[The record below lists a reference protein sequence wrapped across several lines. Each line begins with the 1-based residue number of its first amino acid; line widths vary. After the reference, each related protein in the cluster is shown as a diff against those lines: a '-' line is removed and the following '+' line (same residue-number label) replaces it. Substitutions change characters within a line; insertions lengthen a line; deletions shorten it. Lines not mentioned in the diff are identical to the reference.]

1 MIKNLFLK
9 TPASNIF
16 QKHPGSTTQRTMLQ
30 HTNADTASEMQNSTD
45 SQNKQAKQGNTKAVC
60 VGVLGAKGGV
70 GASTIALNLSI
81 ALSRDGKNVT
91 LIDGNLQQPD
101 ISIMI
106 GQEAEHSMLEFF
118 SRGVYEEKLFNACS
132 LTLQTDAKQGRCS
145 LLSAP
150 ANGEAGTESTLSDI
164 TAGLTPLLHKNEF
177 VVVDLPKNLDK
188 HLVTI
193 MDKLDLIVLV
203 YESNLAS
210 VAACRR
216 WLKFFI
222 ELGYE
227 SDKTVMVQ
235 NRAGAHGSVND
246 RDSQQLL
253 PSTNRVKIPNAYSLI
268 ESSAASGQAAV
279 TKSPTHKYSLAIFE
293 LAKSLHLH
301 AVGQN
306 KND

>member
-16 QKHPGSTTQRTMLQ
+16 QKHPGSTNQRTMLPSN
-30 HTNADTASEMQNSTD
+30 NADTASQMQNSTD
-45 SQNKQAKQGNTKAVC
+45 SQNKQTKPGNMKAVS

-70 GASTIALNLSI
+70 GASTVALNLSL
-81 ALSRDGKNVT
+81 ALSKDGKNVT

-118 SRGVYEEKLFNACS
+118 SRAVYEEKLFNACS
-132 LTLQTDAKQGRCS
+132 LTLQNDAKQGRCS

-150 ANGEAGTESTLSDI
+150 ANGEAGTQSNLSDI
-164 TAGLTPLLHKNEF
+164 TAGMTPLLHKNDF

-193 MDKLDLIVLV
+193 MDKLDIIVLV

-227 SDKTVMVQ
+227 ANKTIMVQ
-235 NRAGAHGSVND
+235 NRAGAHGSVNEA
-246 RDSQQLL
+246 DSQQLL
-253 PSTNRVKIPNAYSLI
+253 PSANRVKIPNAYSLI
-268 ESSAASGQAAV
+268 ESSAASGQAAIS
-279 TKSPTHKYSLAIFE
+279 KSPTHKYSQAIFD
-293 LAKSLHLH
+293 LAKSLKLH
-301 AVGQN
+301 AAEQN
-306 KND
+306 